1 MPLDSVIMD
10 SITCKEKRKYHL
22 KFQGSGP
29 AQLKFQG
36 SGPAQMKEHVL
47 IIIYTCKYQILRDK
61 PFRYLAKTRCSFCDQ
76 SYSMFLSNRR
86 VMNS

>member
-29 AQLKFQG
+29 AQ
-36 SGPAQMKEHVL
+36 MKEHVL
-47 IIIYTCKYQILRDK
+47 IIKK
-61 PFRYLAKTRCSFCDQ
+61 KSKMSFFHKNYCTDRE
-76 SYSMFLSNRR
+76 LLGHTLII
-86 VMNS
+86 VW

>member
-1 MPLDSVIMD
+1 MPLDGVIMD
-10 SITCKEKRKYHL
+10 SITCKEKRKYH
-22 KFQGSGP
+22 
-29 AQLKFQG
+29 LKFQG

-86 VMNS
+86 LMTS

>member
-47 IIIYTCKYQILRDK
+47 IIKK
-61 PFRYLAKTRCSFCDQ
+61 KSKMSFFHKNYCTDRE
-76 SYSMFLSNRR
+76 LLGHTLII
-86 VMNS
+86 VW

>member
-29 AQLKFQG
+29 AQ
-36 SGPAQMKEHVL
+36 MKEHVL
-47 IIIYTCKYQILRDK
+47 INVLFVINHIPCSNQIDGLLR
-61 PFRYLAKTRCSFCDQ
+61 
-76 SYSMFLSNRR
+76 MFLNLMSD
-86 VMNS
+86 SP